1 MSKSN
6 SPLPPLDPQQRYTVE
21 EAIRYLRSSR
31 ASVQDTGY
39 IARVQLMMAT
49 PRRAF
54 LRSRCRPPPAS
65 YSICTLANRSRMASW
80 CTKCP

>member
-31 ASVQDTGY
+31 ASVYKDIAQGKLLSIKEGSRRY
-39 IARVQLMMAT
+39 IPGSEIAR
-49 PRRAF
+49 
-54 LRSRCRPPPAS
+54 RSRLGV
-65 YSICTLANRSRMASW
+65 T
-80 CTKCP
+80 

>member
-31 ASVQDTGY
+31 ASVYKD
-39 IARVQLMMAT
+39 IARGKLLSIKEGS
-49 PRRAF
+49 RRYIPGSEIA
-54 LRSRCRPPPAS
+54 LRSRLGV
-65 YSICTLANRSRMASW
+65 T
-80 CTKCP
+80 